1 MSNST
6 VDFIPS
12 EERESSEGLSGSS
25 ANFVSTRQHLS
36 YDDVA
41 DRKFRI
47 FTLRA
52 NQRIYNEI
60 VARRNMDRQYIEAL
74 EAILLLNRI
83 SIPDRES
90 IATARNPD
98 QRHLEAIDGS
108 SEALASLL
116 AKIKDLHQIYH
127 VQICFKD
134 LGYWTN
140 STQPY
145 IPTVGSTMAKMFI
158 GHGPKHRVDI
168 LKGLTGDSPVST
180 YYRVSITLTQN

>member
-1 MSNST
+1 MSNLT
-6 VDFIPS
+6 ADVDPS
-12 EERESSEGLSGSS
+12 ERKESSEGLAGSS
-25 ANFVSTRQHLS
+25 VNYVSNRQNLP
-36 YDDVA
+36 YDEVA
-41 DRKFRI
+41 DRKFRV

-83 SIPDRES
+83 NIPDRDS
-90 IATARNPD
+90 IVTARNPD

-108 SEALASLL
+108 SEALANLL

-140 STQPY
+140 STKPY
-145 IPTVGSTMAKMFI
+145 IPTVGSTMTNIFI

-168 LKGLTGDSPVST
+168 LKGLTGAQPAST
-180 YYRVSITLTQN
+180 GYRVIITLTLY